1 MKHLLTFGNKAQ
13 LKKKETK
20 KGDVLQQELA
30 GCIEHTLLKA
40 TATEKQIKELC
51 EQARSYGFHS
61 VCVNPRWVPLAAEI
75 LHGCKVGV
83 CSVVGFPL
91 GADSTEI
98 KAAAARDI
106 ILAGADEV
114 DMVAD
119 LAAIIEGDS
128 EYLTRQLR
136 AVLKVCRSM
145 RPAVLLK
152 VIIESAA
159 LTKGQK
165 IFACEIADKCGVD
178 FVKTST
184 GMHPAGGA
192 AIEDVKLMKE
202 AAPNCRIKAAG
213 GIRTA
218 KQAIDFLEAGADR
231 IGTSSGVQII
241 NEFRMGQIK

>member
-1 MKHLLTFGNKAQ
+1 MTVADEKQ
-13 LKKKETK
+13 
-20 KGDVLQQELA
+20 LA
-30 GCIEHTLLKA
+30 GLIDHTLLGA
-40 TATEKQIKELC
+40 TVTGEQIKQLC
-51 EQARSYGFHS
+51 REAKEYGFCAVS
-61 VCVNPRWVPLAAEI
+61 VDPRWVALAAEE
-75 LHGCKVGV
+75 LQGCKVKVGGV
-83 CSVVGFPL
+83 VSLPL
-91 GADSTEI
+91 GADSTKVKVASAKEAI
-98 KAAAARDI
+98 F
-106 ILAGADEV
+106 AGADEI

-128 EYLTRQLR
+128 QYLSNQLQ

-159 LTKGQK
+159 LTREQK

-192 AIEDVKLMKE
+192 TIEDVKLMKE
-202 AAPNCRIKAAG
+202 SAPNCKVKAAG
-213 GIRTA
+213 GIRTV
-218 KQAIDFLEAGADR
+218 KQVYEMLEAGAER

-241 NEFRMGQIK
+241 NEFREGRPQ